1 MMTIKQLFRSGQQ
14 FGLFTSLVLLLM
26 VWGCQTANATDI
38 RVSIDRNP
46 VNVNESFQLIFTA
59 AQSPDDD
66 PDFGPLEKDFSILN
80 QNNSTSSSWVNGKS
94 SKTVQWVLSVMAKRV
109 GSLIIPPINF
119 GKDVSQASSILV
131 ADQAAKN
138 GLDTHEDLFIDVEAT
153 PQNPY
158 IQSQVFYT
166 LKLYTKVNI
175 SQARLNEPEL
185 SDAVI
190 ERLGEDSNYNTQID
204 GVDYSV
210 TERKYAFFP
219 QKSGKLTIKPL
230 VLTAEVLVNNAQGFN
245 PFFNSQMSKTKR
257 VESKSITLD
266 VKPVPAEF
274 KGQHWLSAEQ
284 VIFKQEWSGDIAQLK
299 VGEPITRTLSLVA
312 KGTTVGQLPELNT
325 TETNAQ
331 IKAYPDQPV
340 LQEQKKVEGLYA
352 FREEKIAL
360 IPSKAGSYKL
370 PAIEIPWFNT
380 QTQKMEIAKVPEVTL
395 SSVSTATQ
403 AEPEVKPTPI
413 PNTPVASVETPK
425 TDSATL
431 GENYQQTKVWLWVS
445 VFLAVGWLT
454 TIVVFLRKRKTAKV
468 VVVEDDAEISLK
480 AVIKNLK
487 QACAENDAIAA
498 KEALLIWGKQ
508 KFEVNNLGSIAGFC
522 EARLRDEILLL
533 NQTLYGKES
542 NQWQGKK
549 LFQAFTENK
558 ARGVIKET
566 VDKSLEPLYKL

>member
-14 FGLFTSLVLLLM
+14 FGVFTSLVFLLI

-59 AQSPDDD
+59 AQSPDED
-66 PDFGPLEKDFSILN
+66 PDFGPLEKDFTILN

-109 GSLIIPPINF
+109 GSLIIPPIKF
-119 GKDVSQASSILV
+119 GKDISQASSILV

-153 PQNPY
+153 PENPY

-257 VESKSITLD
+257 VESKAITLD
-266 VKPVPAEF
+266 VKPVPTEF

-299 VGEPITRTLSLVA
+299 IGEPITRTLSLVA

-403 AEPEVKPTPI
+403 TESEVKPSPI
-413 PNTPVASVETPK
+413 TNAPAAPVETPK
-425 TDSATL
+425 ADSAIL
-431 GENYQQTKVWLWVS
+431 GESYQPTKVWLWVS

-454 TIVVFLRKRKTAKV
+454 TIVFFLRKRKTAKV
-468 VVVEDDAEISLK
+468 VDVEDEAEISLK
-480 AVIKNLK
+480 AAIKSLK
-487 QACAENDAIAA
+487 QACAENDANVA

-542 NQWQGKK
+542 SQWQGKK

-558 ARGVIKET
+558 ARGAIKEA

>member
-109 GSLIIPPINF
+109 GSLIIPPIKF

-257 VESKSITLD
+257 VESKAITLD

-274 KGQHWLSAEQ
+274 KSQHWLSAEQ

-413 PNTPVASVETPK
+413 PNTPTASVETPK

-468 VVVEDDAEISLK
+468 VVVEDEAEISLK
-480 AVIKNLK
+480 AAIKNLK

-542 NQWQGKK
+542 SQWQGKK

-558 ARGVIKET
+558 ARGAIKEA

>member
-1 MMTIKQLFRSGQQ
+1 MTIKQLFRSGQQ

-109 GSLIIPPINF
+109 GSLIIPPIKF

-257 VESKSITLD
+257 VESKAITLD

-274 KGQHWLSAEQ
+274 KSQHWLSAEQ

-413 PNTPVASVETPK
+413 PNTPTASVETPK

-468 VVVEDDAEISLK
+468 VVVEDEAEISLK
-480 AVIKNLK
+480 AAIKNLK

-542 NQWQGKK
+542 SQWQGKK

-558 ARGVIKET
+558 ARGAIKEA

>member
-257 VESKSITLD
+257 VESKAITLD

-413 PNTPVASVETPK
+413 PNTPTASVETPK

-468 VVVEDDAEISLK
+468 VVVEDEAEISLK
-480 AVIKNLK
+480 AAIKNLK

>member
-14 FGLFTSLVLLLM
+14 FGLFTFLVFLLM

-109 GSLIIPPINF
+109 GSLIIPPIKF

-153 PQNPY
+153 PENPY

-257 VESKSITLD
+257 VESKPITLD

-325 TETNAQ
+325 TETNAP

-370 PAIEIPWFNT
+370 PALEIPWFNT
-380 QTQKMEIAKVPEVTL
+380 QTQKMEIAKIPEVTL

-445 VFLAVGWLT
+445 VFLAVGWLS
-454 TIVVFLRKRKTAKV
+454 TIVIFLRKRKADNV
-468 VVVEDDAEISLK
+468 IVVEDETEISLK
-480 AVIKNLK
+480 AAIKNLK

-508 KFEVNNLGSIAGFC
+508 KFEVNNLGGIAGYC

-558 ARGVIKET
+558 ARSAIKET